1 MSDFF
6 SNKTILLPFDYSDVA
21 TSAVDDALSMADETS
36 RICMLHV
43 LVPLYAI
50 SVEPGMMIDL
60 GDDQERVDGAV
71 KGMKEMV
78 NNPTAAIEYE
88 ARIGD
93 PSGEIVDYAKEI
105 GADLIVMPSHGRTGL
120 KRLLLGSVAERVV
133 RHAECP
139 VMVLRKPRSD

>member
-6 SNKTILLPFDYSDVA
+6 ANKTILLPFDYSEVA
-21 TSAVDDALSMADETS
+21 TAAVDEALSMSHESS

-60 GDDQERVDGAV
+60 GDDQERIESAIG
-71 KGMKEMV
+71 GMKEMV
-78 NNPTAAIEYE
+78 NNPASVIEYE

-93 PSGEIVDYAKEI
+93 PGVEIVDYAQEI

-139 VMVLRKPRSD
+139 VMVLRKPRSH